1 MIRSAGILPYKIIDN
16 KIYVY
21 LEHPGGPYYKN
32 VDKWAICKG
41 EFKDESVNDAAV
53 REFYEESGTK
63 LNKDDLK
70 YLTSHKVS
78 HHKLVIMF
86 YINTDIDA
94 NKIKSNT
101 FKIEFPKGSGK
112 LEEFPEMDKAS
123 WFLIDDAYS
132 KIFES
137 QIFFLDRLK
146 NVLLENEKNS

>member
-41 EFKDESVNDAAV
+41 EFKNERAIDAAI
-53 REFYEESGTK
+53 REFREESGVTLLK
-63 LNKDDLK
+63 KDLK

-78 HHKLVIMF
+78 HKKLVIMF
-86 YINTDIDA
+86 YVNTDIDTS
-94 NKIKSNT
+94 KIKSNT

-112 LEEFPEMDKAS
+112 IEEFPEMDEAC
-123 WFLIDDAYS
+123 WFLLDDAYS

-146 NVLLENEKNS
+146 YVLENEKNS